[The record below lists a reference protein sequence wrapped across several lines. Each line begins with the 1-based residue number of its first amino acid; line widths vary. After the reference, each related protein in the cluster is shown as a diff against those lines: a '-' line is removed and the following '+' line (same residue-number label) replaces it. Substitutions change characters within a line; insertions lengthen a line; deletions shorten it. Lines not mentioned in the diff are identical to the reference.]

1 MYNPQYKGKDYI
13 HPKGGN
19 CSYLTPQQLKHI
31 KALYAGEVSFVDK
44 WIGIFLEKE
53 KELGLLEN
61 TLLIFLSDHGH
72 PLGEHGIILKRPSN
86 LYPELIHISLLIR
99 HPQGPKGMRIKGFV
113 QTPDL
118 FPTILNLLE
127 IKQP

>member
-19 CSYLTPQQLKHI
+19 CSCLTPQQLKHI

-44 WIGIFLEKE
+44 WIGIFLE
-53 KELGLLEN
+53 
-61 TLLIFLSDHGH
+61 
-72 PLGEHGIILKRPSN
+72 HGIILKRPSN
-86 LYPELIHISLLIR
+86 LYPEFIHISLLIR